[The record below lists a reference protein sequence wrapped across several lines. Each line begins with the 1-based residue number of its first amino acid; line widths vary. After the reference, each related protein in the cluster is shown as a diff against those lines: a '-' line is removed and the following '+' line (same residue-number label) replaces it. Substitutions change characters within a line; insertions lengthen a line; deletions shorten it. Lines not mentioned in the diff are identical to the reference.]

1 MGKSFHDLTVWQ
13 RSIEMT
19 TLIYQMTASS
29 PKSEIYGLTSQMRRA
44 AVSVASNIAEGAG
57 RGSKAEFRH
66 FLNVSRGSN
75 CELQTQLVIASNLGM
90 TSNDRIE
97 AAKSLSNEVGR
108 MLNGL
113 MASISQTSAK

>member
-1 MGKSFHDLTVWQ
+1 MGKSFYDLTVWQ

-19 TLIYQMTASS
+19 TLIYEMTAAF

-57 RGSKAEFRH
+57 RGSKAEFRQ
-66 FLNVSRGSN
+66 FLNMARGSN

-90 TSNDRIE
+90 AAKDRIE
-97 AAKSLSNEVGR
+97 TARSLSHEVGR

-113 MASISQTSAK
+113 LASISPAAGR